1 MLRIL
6 TISLV
11 IHARKQEFAKQ
22 KKRMKVEDS
31 LGLLIM
37 GMHLVM

>member
-11 IHARKQEFAKQ
+11 IHAKINKKSQN